1 MGAWLGWQIESNWTD
16 PFLFA
21 TYSIV
26 KPLSGAAIL
35 VVMFG
40 VISGG
45 DFQDPLFTYMFI
57 GYTFFI
63 YVTQIMN
70 GIVLAVIDDREHYKT
85 LKYIYTA
92 PIHFPTYLFGRSAAF
107 FLIGSM
113 AVLITLLFGI
123 LFMDIPIDLAL
134 INWSLLLLSLFIGL
148 NMLALMGLI
157 IAGLMLMMV
166 HHMWDLGAAV
176 AGSLFLFSG
185 AIFPLEVLPAF
196 VRWIGYLLP
205 ITYWLEL
212 VRRSLVGQIA
222 SVFPTFSNLTD
233 LQLLG
238 VLVILTL
245 IMAVAATASF
255 KWCENQARESGQIDM
270 VTNY

>member
-245 IMAVAATASF
+245 IMAVAAAASF